1 MSFNNTFLWDEKGNI
16 YGGKPERFVSM
27 KKCVYIILMKEEHQL
42 QYKHNEVFVLAKL
55 RLIKILTLHSDSTLK
70 YNSIFPP
77 FFFLDRQT
85 RIYIINLEK
94 NSPGEDATRHTH
106 CIQLVSKTDKQ
117 KRTKYTKNNF
127 PFLTS
132 NSTNLQL
139 HSKPIQNNAIKSMQL
154 NYN

>member
-77 FFFLDRQT
+77 FFFGQANKDIHYKFREGFTWRGCNKAHTLYTISVKNRQAK
-85 RIYIINLEK
+85 K
-94 NSPGEDATRHTH
+94 NKVYKK
-106 CIQLVSKTDKQ
+106 QL
-117 KRTKYTKNNF
+117 
-127 PFLTS
+127 PFS
-132 NSTNLQL
+132 YF
-139 HSKPIQNNAIKSMQL
+139 KL
-154 NYN
+154 NQPTITL